1 MAQFTH
7 NRMRGRETQFMAC
20 SDALISSGLIY
31 LFPLGYIIIIIIINT
46 PQSSGVARHHG
57 ANASLVSS
65 RPLVLDLTSTHI
77 CTVDLH

>member
-7 NRMRGRETQFMAC
+7 NRMRGRETQFMAS

-31 LFPLGYIIIIIIINT
+31 LFPHGYIIINT

-65 RPLVLDLTSTHI
+65 RPLVLTSTHI
-77 CTVDLH
+77 CTLDIH

>member
-1 MAQFTH
+1 MREGKQLMAS
-7 NRMRGRETQFMAC
+7 

-31 LFPLGYIIIIIIINT
+31 LFPLGYIIIINT
-46 PQSSGVARHHG
+46 PQSSGVVRHHV

-77 CTVDLH
+77 CTVDIH